1 MKLSVQDVE
10 LLTKAAKAVGF
21 EIVAFADN
29 GCAVLDDGCLWN
41 PLDDDGQALRL
52 AVAAKLSAD
61 FFEDVI
67 LVGYTPN
74 ANDCDQVAESTA
86 DDAFLAA
93 RRAIVRA
100 AAECAPN

>member
-1 MKLSVQDVE
+1 MKLPVQDVE

-21 EIVAFADN
+21 EIIGFAP
-29 GCAVLDDGCLWN
+29 GGLAVLDDGCLWN
-41 PLDDDGQALRL
+41 PLDDDGEALRL

-74 ANDCDQVAESTA
+74 SNDCDQVSELTGN
-86 DDAFLAA
+86 DAFAA
-93 RRAIVRA
+93 TRRAIVRA